1 MIFSQNKVVDFFIRS
16 AIGIAIGLLF
26 ALLLSEGTFAYLGN
40 KESVSREPQR
50 VDLVVPYGTAS
61 QVAAG
66 VYNRSLPSD
75 LVLIEGDILVVKNE
89 DVVDHQLGPIWVPA
103 GTSGVLELTSARKYA
118 YECSFQP
125 TKIQGI
131 DVRPRIDT
139 RTRVE
144 GILAIALPTGM
155 MLAVYSYLLPS
166 RKKLAVKNLS

>member
-1 MIFSQNKVVDFFIRS
+1 MMFSQNKIGDFFIRS
-16 AIGIAIGLLF
+16 AIGVLIGLVF
-26 ALLLSEGTFAYLGN
+26 GFFISEGTFAFLNN

-50 VDLVVPYGTAS
+50 VDLVIPYGTAA

-75 LVLIEGDILVVKNE
+75 MVLVEGDVLVVKNE
-89 DVVDHQLGPIWVPA
+89 DVVAHQLGPIWVPA
-103 GTSGVLELTSARKYA
+103 GTSGVLELSTANKYS

-131 DVRPRIDT
+131 EVRQRINT

-144 GILAIALPTGM
+144 GILAVALPTGM
-155 MLAVYSYLLPS
+155 MLAVYSYLIPA
-166 RKKLAVKNLS
+166 RKKEI